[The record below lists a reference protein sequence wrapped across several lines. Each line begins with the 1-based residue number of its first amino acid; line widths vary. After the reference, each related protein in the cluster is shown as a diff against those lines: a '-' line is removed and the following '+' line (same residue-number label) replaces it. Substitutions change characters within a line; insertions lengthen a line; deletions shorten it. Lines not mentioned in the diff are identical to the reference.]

1 MQKFLL
7 TRRESTDPISPTFS
21 VCRYI
26 YHRQRKP
33 HETAHRRRITPF
45 DIIRQWAPR
54 LIAATLFLFV
64 GASKFS
70 EHSEWVVIF
79 TKISAEGAREA
90 MKEFRRIAIP
100 PEAVGRAIAFAIE
113 QPDDVDVNEILVRP
127 TASPY

>member
-1 MQKFLL
+1 MRLL
-7 TRRESTDPISPTFS
+7 IE
-21 VCRYI
+21 
-26 YHRQRKP
+26 
-33 HETAHRRRITPF
+33 ERITPF

-100 PEAVGRAIAFAIE
+100 TGSCRSRDRLRYRAAG
-113 QPDDVDVNEILVRP
+113 
-127 TASPY
+127 